1 MHWSVSGWVII
12 DDATIGRDNLKKKK
26 EKSIEPWKE
35 IGKNE
40 FVRKA
45 DKTEAKCN
53 SETKE
58 PPKKRKKPKTQKNKE
73 KGNKSQRKRN
83 TEKKKKDKK

>member
-40 FVRKA
+40 FMRKA

-58 PPKKRKKPKTQKNKE
+58 PKKKKKSPKNKE
-73 KGNKSQRKRN
+73 RGNKSQRKRN
-83 TEKKKKDKK
+83 TAKKEKKSQKNK

>member
-1 MHWSVSGWVII
+1 MHWSVSGRIII
-12 DDATIGRDNLKKKK
+12 DDATIGRNNLKKKK

-45 DKTEAKCN
+45 EKTEAKCN

-58 PPKKRKKPKTQKNKE
+58 PKKKNPKNKE

-83 TEKKKKDKK
+83 TAKKEKKSQKNK